1 MRALWLWIGVAA
13 ALGIGAFL
21 ALGNRDRGTYPQD
34 TPEAV
39 LQSALAMFKN
49 GDADQLPR
57 LIYADSREYRSV
69 LNRFGTLLGSLQS
82 LAGEIKTRFPESV
95 EQLRAQVQEASATK
109 TTEEQQAAVLA
120 AVNDPNAPAMPTNVP
135 RDRAERIRMAQR
147 FEDLSQRILAD
158 PFIFIEVNAPRLS
171 VEQLD
176 DDTATVKFDDQ
187 PLLAGILQ
195 IKRHEGLWYLV
206 LPLNLPM
213 VSNFTP
219 QTRNE
224 WSIIGSLLKMADNVV
239 KELTDELRSG
249 QIGRIEQLANKMG
262 EKAFLPGAMIFVVY
276 GKEMDV
282 RRQRERA
289 VRSFRARAKEWGQ
302 AREAA
307 GDDPSA
313 VKTTVDAL
321 GKVAVERM
329 DELVRKRS
337 ADRAV
342 QLPKWEGMAEDEFL
356 RLTAEWLKG
365 VGDEAALAGLTGGV
379 SPERASR
386 LASLVERNLK
396 GTIKPVTDYK

>member
-13 ALGIGAFL
+13 ALGIGAYF
-21 ALGNRDRGTYPQD
+21 ALGSRDRGTYPQD

-57 LIYADSREYRSV
+57 LIFADSREYRSV
-69 LNRFGTLLGSLQS
+69 LNRFGTLLGSLQA

-95 EQLRAQVQEASATK
+95 EQLRAQVLEASATK

-120 AVNDPNAPAMPTNVP
+120 AVNDPNAPAMPTSVP

-195 IKRHEGLWYLV
+195 IKRHEGRWYLV

-224 WSIIGSLLKMADNVV
+224 WSIIGSLVKMADNVV

-249 QIGRIEQLANKMG
+249 QIGRMEQLANKMG
-262 EKAFLPGAMIFVVY
+262 EKAFLPGAMIFIVY

-289 VRSFRARAKEWGQ
+289 VRSFRTRAKEWGE
-302 AREAA
+302 ARAA
-307 GDDPSA
+307 SGDDA
-313 VKTTVDAL
+313 AAIKTTIESL
-321 GKVAVERM
+321 GKVAVERL

-356 RLTAEWLKG
+356 RITAEWLRG
-365 VGDEAALAGLTGGV
+365 VGDDGALAGLSGGV